1 MINSS
6 FVIGITGNIAT
17 GKSVIRRMLSNLG
30 VLGIDADTLANRM
43 LYPGGKAYN
52 QVIEIFG
59 TEIKTDKDQIS
70 NKKLGQIVFNDPK
83 ALKQLE
89 EVIHPG
95 VIETTIKY
103 AKTAHHPIISIE
115 AIKLIESGLREY
127 CDQIWVSHAS
137 FDLQMER
144 LQKTRN
150 LSAEEANSRIS
161 AQPLQIEKLSL
172 ADVIINTESSYKE
185 TWLKTS
191 NALNDTIHLN
201 KLESD
206 LHINNSKDWYAISV
220 NAVPVTQLE
229 EAWLTLTKKNLSD
242 LYEYLGLKM
251 VQVIVKNKEI
261 HAFIIWDN
269 WNSTAILEE
278 VLPVDFIESEPSQVL
293 CAFEEHARINRIEV
307 LMIAKNMIF
316 PEEIQPDQHGFDKEV
331 PAKINYPAWNIA
343 AQKASIDGQ
352 TAIWQKILEQPFE
365 LT

>member
-172 ADVIINTESSYKE
+172 ADVIINTESS
-185 TWLKTS
+185 
-191 NALNDTIHLN
+191 
-201 KLESD
+201 
-206 LHINNSKDWYAISV
+206 
-220 NAVPVTQLE
+220 
-229 EAWLTLTKKNLSD
+229 
-242 LYEYLGLKM
+242 
-251 VQVIVKNKEI
+251 
-261 HAFIIWDN
+261 
-269 WNSTAILEE
+269 
-278 VLPVDFIESEPSQVL
+278 
-293 CAFEEHARINRIEV
+293 
-307 LMIAKNMIF
+307 
-316 PEEIQPDQHGFDKEV
+316 
-331 PAKINYPAWNIA
+331 
-343 AQKASIDGQ
+343 
-352 TAIWQKILEQPFE
+352 
-365 LT
+365 